1 MSVRKMVWWPMNKGV
16 INLYR
21 YREVSLATNERYLK
35 ALAVVEDVAPAYRQV
50 EELTEPV
57 VASGRSHAGFNP
69 ASGADVKLFSA
80 VLDGN
85 HLVRGFRNAD
95 IREALYESIDEA
107 GERRRR
113 SHAVGRMLKRLHVRG
128 LIVKVP
134 HSRRWLVSRKG
145 HQVLGA
151 VVRLHH
157 YGIPAAVGRAA

>member
-1 MSVRKMVWWPMNKGV
+1 M

-21 YREVSLATNERYLK
+21 YRQVSLAANGRYLE
-35 ALAVVEDVAPAYRQV
+35 ALSVVDDPAPAYRQV
-50 EELTEPV
+50 EGLAEPV
-57 VASGRSHAGFNP
+57 VVAGRSHAAFNP
-69 ASGADVKLFSA
+69 ASGADVKLFGA

-95 IREALYESIDEA
+95 IREALYGLTEDA
-107 GERRRR
+107 GERRRQ

-134 HSRRWLVSRKG
+134 HSRRWHVSRQG

-151 VVRLHH
+151 VVQLYH
-157 YGIPAAVGRAA
+157 YGIPATVTRAA

>member
-1 MSVRKMVWWPMNKGV
+1 M
-16 INLYR
+16 
-21 YREVSLATNERYLK
+21 ATSHQPSPVLSS
-35 ALAVVEDVAPAYRQV
+35 V

-69 ASGADVKLFSA
+69 ASGADVNLFST

-113 SHAVGRMLKRLHVRG
+113 SHAVGRMLKRLHVHG
-128 LIVKVP
+128 LNVKVP
-134 HSRRWLVSRKG
+134 HSRRWLVSRKA

-151 VVRLHH
+151 VVRLYH
-157 YGIPAAVGRAA
+157 YSIPAAVGRAA

>member
-1 MSVRKMVWWPMNKGV
+1 M
-16 INLYR
+16 
-21 YREVSLATNERYLK
+21 AANERYLD

-57 VASGRSHAGFNP
+57 VVSGRSHAGFNP
-69 ASGADVKLFSA
+69 ASGDDVKLFSA

-134 HSRRWLVSRKG
+134 HSRRWHVSRKG

-151 VVRLHH
+151 VVRLYH

>member
-1 MSVRKMVWWPMNKGV
+1 MVHLLGYT
-16 INLYR
+16 IQLYR
-21 YREVSLATNERYLK
+21 YREVSLVANERYLE

-57 VASGRSHAGFNP
+57 VVSGRSHGGFNP
-69 ASGADVKLFSA
+69 ARETDVKLFGA

-95 IREALYESIDEA
+95 IREALYGSTEDAE
-107 GERRRR
+107 ERRRH

-134 HSRRWLVSRKG
+134 HSRRWHVSRKG

-151 VVRLHH
+151 VVRLYH
-157 YGIPAAVGRAA
+157 YGIPAAVGQAA